1 MMEGF
6 CVVMV
11 VLTFVAAVVLP
22 LVIYVRLRKQMQA
35 DAAQMLTRLD
45 ENLGASVKML
55 EVRNYYGH
63 MSGEYKKMLDEA
75 YKEGNRFRQD
85 HIRKLIERLDQLKA
99 RTFDKTVRILEQ
111 QQQEPHGGHRRHR
124 GGRRHGGGF
133 RPRNEGQGN
142 QGGQSPQGGQPK
154 PPQGGNPP
162 KPPSPPP
169 APPKP
174 PQP

>member
-1 MMEGF
+1 MMEF

-11 VLTFVAAVVLP
+11 VLTFIVSVVLP
-22 LVIYVRLRKQMQA
+22 LVVYVRLRKQMQA
-35 DAAQMLTRLD
+35 DAAQMLARLD

-55 EVRNYYGH
+55 EVRNYYGQ
-63 MSGEYKKMLDEA
+63 MSAEFKKMLDEA
-75 YKEGNRFRQD
+75 YKDGNRFRQD

-111 QQQEPHGGHRRHR
+111 QQEPQGGQRRRHR

-133 RPRNEGQGN
+133 RPRNEGQGGP
-142 QGGQSPQGGQPK
+142 GGQPPQGNGGQPK
-154 PPQGGNPP
+154 PP
-162 KPPSPPP
+162 PPP
-169 APPKP
+169 AAPKP